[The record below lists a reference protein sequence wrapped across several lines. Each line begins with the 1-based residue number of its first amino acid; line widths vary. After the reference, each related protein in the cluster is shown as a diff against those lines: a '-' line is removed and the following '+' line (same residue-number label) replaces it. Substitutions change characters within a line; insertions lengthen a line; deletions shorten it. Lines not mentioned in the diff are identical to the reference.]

1 MFCVEVDAVDA
12 DPEATG
18 AVTMVL
24 VVMVVVV
31 VLAVT
36 HLPPFNICPNLLEQ
50 TLQAAPPSL

>member
-1 MFCVEVDAVDA
+1 MEVDAVDA